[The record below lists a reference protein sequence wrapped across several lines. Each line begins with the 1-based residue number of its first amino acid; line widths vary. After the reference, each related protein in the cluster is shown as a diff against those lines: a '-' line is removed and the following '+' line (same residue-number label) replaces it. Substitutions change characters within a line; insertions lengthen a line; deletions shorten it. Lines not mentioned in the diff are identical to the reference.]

1 MKTIIKSIL
10 ILFSILLL
18 LFSYAS
24 IFGIETDK
32 FNSIASKKIKKI
44 NQNLDIDLKKIKVV
58 LDPFRLSLKLKTIG
72 PILKNK
78 NRIIELENLK
88 SRISLRSILEKKFA
102 IENLEIS
109 TKSLEIKNLITFLR
123 TFKNTPELFILEKIL
138 NKGFLVGDIQIEF
151 DEEGN
156 INENYSIKGI
166 VKDLNLDSLKGYNFK
181 NLNFIFSYK
190 NDNLDFKDV
199 NFLFNELNFFSDKIS
214 VKKIKKDFLIK
225 GKIDHNTFELKDK
238 NLDLFFKNFTSD
250 LKIQKII
257 LSSKN
262 NFSFKLNKRFKL
274 SDFKLN
280 SKIIIDEFL
289 FKNSFNLKSLF
300 PNIKKNILLSNNK
313 INLDYK
319 NKEFLINGE
328 GEILL
333 QDQNDIIEYSMIKKN
348 ELLSFE
354 TGLKV
359 KNNPISIHM
368 LNYKTDMSN
377 ESNIQIKGS
386 FKKDKTISIN
396 SFSLN
401 EKKNKIEIK
410 DLEFNEDY
418 KITDIYSLN
427 LNFLD
432 IENKKNIIK
441 FQKKND
447 EYSLNGSFFNANHLI
462 DDLLISEENKSN
474 IFNID
479 KKINILVDEVY
490 LDEDHIIYNFSGDLI
505 FKDQKLTRANLIAN
519 FTDDKKL
526 RFTVNSKNN
535 TKITTLFMDKAE
547 PVVNRYNFVKGFKGG
562 ELDFYSSKK
571 LNKSNSM
578 LKIYNFRLRELPIL
592 TKILTLASLQGIADI
607 LSGEGIGFD
616 EFEMSFQNKENL
628 MTIDEIYAIGPAIS
642 ILMDGYIEKGKV
654 ISLRGTLVPATTINK
669 ALGSIPVLGKIL
681 VGTKTGEGV
690 FGVSFKI
697 KGPPKKLET
706 TVNPIK
712 TLTPRFITRTLEKI
726 KKN

>member
-280 SKIIIDEFL
+280 SKIIFDEFL

-313 INLDYK
+313 NNLDYK